1 VIGMR
6 IFKLELRY
14 RCVVCRS
21 AECVVIH
28 SYYVTR
34 MPVITADC

>member
-21 AECVVIH
+21 TECVAIY
-28 SYYVTR
+28 SYDVAR
-34 MPVITADC
+34 MPVVTADC